1 MLHDGVS
8 GGHESQEE
16 TARADEECCQR
27 EAAQRFQTPR
37 AAKCWAMYCAFLA
50 NPGVKCPRCWRV
62 TTYCCCA
69 AMPSLKL
76 RPHVI
81 VLFHHEE
88 LGQHSATN
96 TAVLL
101 LLLGADQF
109 CCGHP
114 EHDERLQA
122 LLREDVAGTAVLFPS
137 ADALPAAAL
146 AEAAQPPRRIV
157 ILDGGWAQCKK
168 MNQWLDPALPRC
180 VVETATREEFGATR
194 RYRGAQSG
202 RVQTASAFAA
212 LCRELRE
219 DPQDVQAVAQGL
231 SAFMSSF
238 EAQMGPAGRLTV
250 LEQRAGGVALL
261 PVRYDEE
268 KEGSQLPDPVSAG
281 VAIFSL
287 AQPLSFLSM
296 VFYWTVE
303 KPIWAIQS
311 EDLPDYLGFFVHCIS
326 WLLTLISLFC
336 SRIPFSCQHG
346 GWVLMF
352 GVAYLVFSFMH
363 YCLKIGLPQGCTGYV
378 QPECPIY
385 EVLDW
390 HKPEDVATVS
400 FLTLGVAFPTAIIL
414 YSWMVHLRDSCDG
427 KADLREMDD
436 IIRRQ
441 MEALQ

>member
-1 MLHDGVS
+1 MGVS
-8 GGHESQEE
+8 CSLAPRWQAWEWPKAFATSPLL
-16 TARADEECCQR
+16 R
-27 EAAQRFQTPR
+27 PR
-37 AAKCWAMYCAFLA
+37 AYLLLRALWALLFLGHFLA
-50 NPGVKCPRCWRV
+50 
-62 TTYCCCA
+62 
-69 AMPSLKL
+69 L
-76 RPHVI
+76 VI
-81 VLFHHEE
+81 
-88 LGQHSATN
+88 Q
-96 TAVLL
+96 
-101 LLLGADQF
+101 
-109 CCGHP
+109 
-114 EHDERLQA
+114 R
-122 LLREDVAGTAVLFPS
+122 
-137 ADALPAAAL
+137 
-146 AEAAQPPRRIV
+146 V
-157 ILDGGWAQCKK
+157 ILEGESWVFFSKVTQWVFLAQ
-168 MNQWLDPALPRC
+168 
-180 VVETATREEFGATR
+180 
-194 RYRGAQSG
+194 
-202 RVQTASAFAA
+202 
-212 LCRELRE
+212 
-219 DPQDVQAVAQGL
+219 VAESLL
-231 SAFMSSF
+231 SLVCA
-238 EAQMGPAGRLTV
+238 
-250 LEQRAGGVALL
+250 AGGVALL

-303 KPIWAIQS
+303 KPIWAIHS

-363 YCLKIGLPQGCTGYV
+363 YCLKIGLPHGCTGYV

-441 MEALQ
+441 MEALQARERELLKAAIEEEEQGCCFCRCR